1 MDNGTLVLLA
11 KFAFQAR
18 KLVGSID
25 LNSFTHDSD
34 YRGQIFQRIESQADE
49 DLLLLSL
56 QVRSKFS
63 AIGAL
68 SETVAKMPES
78 IKLNPIEVT
87 PIEFNLNAAPKYMLG
102 ARF

>member
-25 LNSFTHDSD
+25 LNSFTQDGN
-34 YRGQIFQRIESQADE
+34 YRGQIFQRIDSEASE

-56 QVRSKFS
+56 QVRSKFGS
-63 AIGAL
+63 MND
-68 SETVAKMPES
+68 TVTHMPE
-78 IKLNPIEVT
+78 PITLKPVDVRLDT
-87 PIEFNLNAAPKYMLG
+87 APKYMLG
-102 ARF
+102 ARG